1 MNVKWRFWGERNEKQ
16 TEESK
21 AADGS
26 EKNYFGR
33 IDILEKFRAKEEIDN
48 LKNLVI
54 DAGRKNALAA
64 MALKQGGE

>member
-1 MNVKWRFWGERNEKQ
+1 MARKKL
-16 TEESK
+16 
-21 AADGS
+21 
-26 EKNYFGR
+26 FGR

-64 MALKQGGE
+64 MALKQGGG